1 MIWFVEVESSMIF
14 KGIRKIHEGKF
25 ITRYDVDYIEK
36 QIYNVTFINAALD
49 DCGLPLLKTGLKS

>member
-1 MIWFVEVESSMIF
+1 MIF